1 MQEGARLVIVKKKA
15 HERGKQMAKKNLE
28 IGSTDTEIL
37 TMATAMFMR
46 FIEENLEN
54 HKNHKDYSM
63 DKLFALM
70 EMYARTGDLWVRLQK
85 LAGATQ
91 EEIAQYLQE
100 VEE

>member
-1 MQEGARLVIVKKKA
+1 
-15 HERGKQMAKKNLE
+15 MAKKNLE

-46 FIEENLEN
+46 FMEENLER

-70 EMYARTGDLWVRLQK
+70 EMYTRTGDLWVRLQK
-85 LAGATQ
+85 LSGATQ
-91 EEIAQYLQE
+91 EEIAEFLE
-100 VEE
+100 KAED